1 MPHTAPSCPDA
12 ADFAPGQAVA
22 VITTIDDGEQARA
35 MARALVERRLAAYVQ
50 ISTIESVYRWDGAV
64 VAGQEWRLSCKT
76 RGALCRRL
84 QEAIRALHS
93 YDVPELHVERLHAV
107 DPAYAQWLQAETAAA

>member
-35 MARALVERRLAAYVQ
+35 MARALVERRLAACVQ
-50 ISTIESVYRWDGAV
+50 ISTIGPWDVGWNSDGGV
-64 VAGQEWRLSCKT
+64 
-76 RGALCRRL
+76 
-84 QEAIRALHS
+84 I
-93 YDVPELHVERLHAV
+93 P
-107 DPAYAQWLQAETAAA
+107 